1 MWESRKGIAQLDR
14 VAAVVVTYNRLEML
28 KKSISALEQQSYSCD
43 ILIIDNA
50 STDRTGRW
58 AEEYAANSRSVF
70 YHNTGANLGGAG
82 GFNRG
87 MRKAVEL
94 GYDYVWIMD
103 DDCIPDPDSLEKLMT
118 ADKMLGGPVNY
129 GFLSSKVLWT
139 DGSQCLMNR
148 QKFKKQAVDNDY
160 FKEKGL
166 QPVTQATFVSL
177 LFPVNTIIK
186 AGLPIKEFFIWGD
199 DIEYTRRISV
209 RMDMPS
215 YLVEDS
221 TVVHAMAQ
229 NTGSNIATDVPE
241 RIERYNY
248 AFRNENYLYRKEGLK
263 GFCYYIAKCGFN
275 LLRIVV
281 KAKNY
286 RLKRCGVII
295 KCMFG
300 GLFFNP
306 EIEEIR

>member
-1 MWESRKGIAQLDR
+1 LKR
-14 VAAVVVTYNRLEML
+14 VLSVVITYNRLEML
-28 KKSISALEQQSYSCD
+28 KKCISALESQIYSCD
-43 ILIIDNA
+43 ILIVDNA
-50 STDRTGRW
+50 STDET
-58 AEEYAANSRSVF
+58 RSWMER
-70 YHNTGANLGGAG
+70 YILNKQNIQYINTGANLGGAG
-82 GFNRG
+82 GFNFG

-103 DDCIPDPDSLEKLMT
+103 DDCIPNPDSLEKLLA
-118 ADKMLGGPVNY
+118 ADTVLGGSANY

-139 DGSQCLMNR
+139 DGSECLMNR
-148 QKFKKQAVDNDY
+148 QKFKKQAIANPY
-160 FKEKGL
+160 YEEKGL
-166 QPVTQATFVSL
+166 KPVTQATFVSL
-177 LFPVNTIIK
+177 LFPAETIKK

-221 TVVHAMAQ
+221 AVVHAMAQ

-248 AFRNENYLYRKEGLK
+248 AFRNENYLYRKEGIK
-263 GFCYYIAKCGFN
+263 GFCYYVAKCGFN
-275 LLRIVV
+275 LMRILL
-281 KAKNY
+281 KAKNH
-286 RLKRCGVII
+286 RMKRCGVII

-306 EIEEIR
+306 PVEEI

>member
-1 MWESRKGIAQLDR
+1 MS
-14 VAAVVVTYNRLEML
+14 VVVTYNRLEML
-28 KKSISALEQQSYSCD
+28 KKCISALESQIYSCD
-43 ILIIDNA
+43 ILIVDNA
-50 STDRTGRW
+50 STDGT
-58 AEEYAANSRSVF
+58 RSWMEQ
-70 YHNTGANLGGAG
+70 YILNKQNIRYINTGVNLGGAG
-82 GFNRG
+82 GFNFG

-103 DDCIPDPDSLEKLMT
+103 DDCIPNPDSLEKLMA
-118 ADKMLGGPVNY
+118 ADTMLGGSANY

-139 DGSQCLMNR
+139 DGSECIMNR
-148 QKFKKQAVDNDY
+148 QKFKKLPVMNPY
-160 FKEKGL
+160 YEEKGL
-166 QPVTQATFVSL
+166 KPVIQATFVSL
-177 LFPVNTIIK
+177 LFPVETIK
-186 AGLPIKEFFIWGD
+186 MAGLPIKEFFIWGD

-241 RIERYNY
+241 RIDRYNY
-248 AFRNENYLYRKEGLK
+248 AFRNENYLYRKEGIK
-263 GFCYYIAKCGFN
+263 GFCYYVAKCGFN
-275 LLRIVV
+275 LLRIIV
-281 KAKNY
+281 KAKKH
-286 RLKRCGVII
+286 RMKRCGVII

-306 EIEEIR
+306 PIEEI

>member
-1 MWESRKGIAQLDR
+1 VS
-14 VAAVVVTYNRLEML
+14 VVVTYNRLEML
-28 KKSISALEQQSYSCD
+28 KKCISALESQIYSCD
-43 ILIIDNA
+43 ILIVDNA
-50 STDRTGRW
+50 STDGT
-58 AEEYAANSRSVF
+58 RSWMEQ
-70 YHNTGANLGGAG
+70 YILNKQNIRYINTGVNLGGAG
-82 GFNRG
+82 GFNFG

-103 DDCIPDPDSLEKLMT
+103 DDCIPNPDSLEKLMA
-118 ADKMLGGPVNY
+118 ADTMLGGSANY

-139 DGSQCLMNR
+139 DGSECIMNR
-148 QKFKKQAVDNDY
+148 QKFKKLPVMNPY
-160 FKEKGL
+160 YEEKGL
-166 QPVTQATFVSL
+166 KPVIQATFVSL
-177 LFPVNTIIK
+177 LFPVETIK
-186 AGLPIKEFFIWGD
+186 MAGLPIKEFFIWGD

-241 RIERYNY
+241 RIDRYNY
-248 AFRNENYLYRKEGLK
+248 AFRNENYLYRKEGIK
-263 GFCYYIAKCGFN
+263 GFCYYVAKCGFN
-275 LLRIVV
+275 LLRIIV
-281 KAKNY
+281 KAKKH
-286 RLKRCGVII
+286 RMKRCGVII

-306 EIEEIR
+306 PIEEI

>member
-1 MWESRKGIAQLDR
+1 MS
-14 VAAVVVTYNRLEML
+14 VVVTYNRLEML
-28 KKSISALEQQSYSCD
+28 KKCISALESQIYSCD
-43 ILIIDNA
+43 ILIVDNA
-50 STDRTGRW
+50 STDGT
-58 AEEYAANSRSVF
+58 RSWMEQ
-70 YHNTGANLGGAG
+70 YILNKQNIRYINTGVNLGGAG
-82 GFNRG
+82 GFNFG

-103 DDCIPDPDSLEKLMT
+103 DDCIPNPDSLEKLMA
-118 ADKMLGGPVNY
+118 ADTMLGGSANY

-139 DGSQCLMNR
+139 DGSECIMNR
-148 QKFKKQAVDNDY
+148 QKFKKLPVMNPY
-160 FKEKGL
+160 YEEKGL
-166 QPVTQATFVSL
+166 KPVIQATFVSL
-177 LFPVNTIIK
+177 LFPVETIK
-186 AGLPIKEFFIWGD
+186 MAGLPIKEFFIWGD

-241 RIERYNY
+241 RIDRYNY
-248 AFRNENYLYRKEGLK
+248 AFRNENYLYRKEGIK
-263 GFCYYIAKCGFN
+263 GFCYYVAKCGFN
-275 LLRIVV
+275 LMRILL
-281 KAKNY
+281 KAKNH
-286 RLKRCGVII
+286 RMKRCGVII

-306 EIEEIR
+306 PIEEI

>member
-1 MWESRKGIAQLDR
+1 LRS
-14 VAAVVVTYNRLEML
+14 VVSVVVTYNRLEML
-28 KKSISALEQQSYSCD
+28 KKCISALESQIYSCD
-43 ILIIDNA
+43 ILIVDNA
-50 STDRTGRW
+50 STDGT
-58 AEEYAANSRSVF
+58 RSWMEQ
-70 YHNTGANLGGAG
+70 YILNKQNIRYINTGVNLGGAG
-82 GFNRG
+82 GFNFG

-103 DDCIPDPDSLEKLMT
+103 DDCIPNPDSLEKLMA
-118 ADKMLGGPVNY
+118 ADTMLGGSANY

-139 DGSQCLMNR
+139 DGSECIMNR
-148 QKFKKQAVDNDY
+148 QKFKKLPVMNPY
-160 FKEKGL
+160 YEEKGL
-166 QPVTQATFVSL
+166 KPVIQATFVSL
-177 LFPVNTIIK
+177 LFPVETIK
-186 AGLPIKEFFIWGD
+186 MAGLPIKEFFIWGD

-241 RIERYNY
+241 RIDRYNY
-248 AFRNENYLYRKEGLK
+248 AFRNENYLYRKEGIK
-263 GFCYYIAKCGFN
+263 GFCYYVAKCGFN
-275 LLRIVV
+275 LLRIIV
-281 KAKNY
+281 KAKKH
-286 RLKRCGVII
+286 RMKRCGVII

-306 EIEEIR
+306 PIEEI